1 SATCSGCGATEEAA
15 VQAAMGRGIFL
26 ILGLVIFITGFA
38 LGRVNSGIRG
48 PITQASIERV
58 TTSQDQA
65 AAALPDE
72 LKYDA
77 FMRSA
82 GTQMPLGFQ
91 AWRLDQ
97 NGNLVLYFSRSD
109 DWSALQD
116 EERRAVMQALGIG
129 YTAF

>member
-1 SATCSGCGATEEAA
+1 
-15 VQAAMGRGIFL
+15 
-26 ILGLVIFITGFA
+26 
-38 LGRVNSGIRG
+38 SGIRG

-129 YTAF
+129 YTAFRLRAGMPVDIDQGRHPVISIAALDGRVLG